1 MTDYEMYELW
11 MDELELEFANMELR
25 EIFNEGIQHDKFFE
39 VAVDSE

>member
-1 MTDYEMYELW
+1 MTDSEMYELW
-11 MDELELEFANMELR
+11 LSELGQEFANMELR

>member
-1 MTDYEMYELW
+1 MTDSEMYELW
-11 MDELELEFANMELR
+11 LSELETEFANMELR